1 MVGLVVLGLGLVS
14 LVWASSGPDAG
25 SDSEVALNSHPS
37 IEVLEEPFLS
47 FRPAEADVGLVLFP
61 DTRIQATAYAP
72 LARILA
78 ERGVLV
84 AVVQPRFR
92 VPFLSPDAPSAVF
105 EYFPGIET
113 WVVGGHGAGGE
124 VAARFVGNH
133 PEVSALVLLGALSS
147 ERTDL
152 SESNLAAL
160 SVVGSDD
167 GFVSV
172 IEVEASSSRMP
183 LRFEIIPID
192 GANHTFFGDYGELGL
207 DGEATITASA
217 QRNRTAEAIERFI
230 GGL

>member
-1 MVGLVVLGLGLVS
+1 LVGLVVLGLGLVS
-14 LVWASSGPDAG
+14 LVWASSGPNAG
-25 SDSEVALNSHPS
+25 RDSEVALNAHPS

-47 FRPAEADVGLVLFP
+47 FEPAEADVGLVLFP
-61 DTRIQATAYAP
+61 DTRVQAAAYAP

-84 AVVQPRFR
+84 AVVRPWFR

-105 EYFPGIET
+105 EYFPDIEK
-113 WVVGGHGAGGE
+113 WVVGGHGAGGKL
-124 VAARFVGNH
+124 AARYAGNH
-133 PEVSALVLLGALSS
+133 PDVSGLVLLGALSS

-160 SVVGSDD
+160 SIVGSDD

-172 IEVEASSSRMP
+172 IEVEGSSSRMP
-183 LRFEIIPID
+183 MRFKIIPID
-192 GANHTFFGDYGELGL
+192 GANHAFFGDYGEIGL

-217 QRNRTAEAIERFI
+217 QRNRAAQEIERFVR
-230 GGL
+230 GL